1 MKIPYKFNKES
12 FDETAK
18 RTKEPE
24 KSLEELLKNY
34 EKAAQQYRDFR
45 QRMNEMEE
53 RYCRKRVNAQGHEE
67 TYIDYDAWEK
77 EDPDSFLALSCAEFN
92 ALNAIDI
99 MKDMIDTKI
108 YYMNLREEE

>member
-24 KSLEELLKNY
+24 KSP
-34 EKAAQQYRDFR
+34 QQYRDFR

-92 ALNAIDI
+92 AFNAIDI
-99 MKDMIDTKI
+99 MEDMIDTKI